1 VGVGVGVGDG
11 TGVGTGVGA
20 GVGTGVGVGVGDG
33 AGAGVGVGVGVGVGA
48 GVGTGVGVGETDGV
62 VTTGVGVLAT
72 PPPLSPQATSGS
84 TAQLASNALKMPVFR
99 RFTMPITLGLNR
111 RQTAVG
117 TYKIEVPV
125 EPDVGNQ

>member
-1 VGVGVGVGDG
+1 VGVG
-11 TGVGTGVGA
+11 TGVGTGVGDTEGA
-20 GVGTGVGVGVGDG
+20 DETG
-33 AGAGVGVGVGVGVGA
+33 A
-48 GVGTGVGVGETDGV
+48 
-62 VTTGVGVLAT
+62 GVLAT